1 MVTFV
6 MILGLLIAAVGVFG
20 LAAPARMAGIAGG
33 MQFSEGLRYLAAYGR
48 MLIGVILFFAAYQT
62 KFSVAI
68 QILAMFSVLAGV
80 IVLIMRR
87 DTMQGWVERV
97 TMWPAGRLRGI
108 GVIALI
114 VGAFLVYA
122 AA

>member
-6 MILGLLIAAVGVFG
+6 TILGLLIAAVGVFA
-20 LAAPARMAGIAGG
+20 LAAPARMAAIAGG
-33 MQFSEGLRYLAAYGR
+33 MQFSEGLRYLAAYAR
-48 MLIGVILFFAAYQT
+48 MLIGFILFFAAYQT

-68 QILAMFSVLAGV
+68 QIIAMFSVLAGV
-80 IVLIMRR
+80 IVLVMRR
-87 DTMQGWVERV
+87 ETMQGWIERV
-97 TMWPAGRLRGI
+97 TTWPEGTLRGV
-108 GVIALI
+108 GVIALV

>member
-20 LAAPARMAGIAGG
+20 LAAPARMAAIAGG
-33 MQFSEGLRYLAAYGR
+33 MQFSEGLRYLAAYAR
-48 MLIGVILFFAAYQT
+48 MLIGIILFFAAYQM

-80 IVLIMRR
+80 IVLVMRR
-87 DTMQGWVERV
+87 ETMQGWVARV
-97 TMWPAGRLRGI
+97 TTWPTGRLRGI
-108 GVIALI
+108 GVIALV
-114 VGAFLVYA
+114 VGAFVVYA

>member
-1 MVTFV
+1 MIYFV
-6 MILGLLIAAVGVFG
+6 ILLGVLIAAAGVFG
-20 LAAPARMAGIAGG
+20 LAAPGRMAAIAGG

-48 MLIGVILFFAAYQT
+48 MLIGIVLFFAAYQT

-80 IVLIMRR
+80 IVLVMRR
-87 DTMQGWVERV
+87 ETMQAWVERV
-97 TMWPAGRLRGI
+97 TTWPPGRLRGI
-108 GVIALI
+108 GAFALV